1 VTPSFQAPSV
11 SARPSPALTAFGFR
25 TMHEMSIAESL
36 LNIVLQESRSHQAS
50 RVVAVALKVGELSSV
65 VPESLRFCFELISQG
80 TIVEGAEL
88 RVERVPVACRCE
100 ECGAE
105 FTVEHLLF
113 ICPSCESR
121 RVAILSGR
129 ELTIESLEVE

>member
-1 VTPSFQAPSV
+1 
-11 SARPSPALTAFGFR
+11 
-25 TMHEMSIAESL
+25 MHEMSIAESL
-36 LNIVLQESRSHQAS
+36 LNIILQESKSHQAS
-50 RVVAVALKVGELSSV
+50 RVIAVALRIGELSAV

-100 ECGAE
+100 GCGTE
-105 FTVEHLLF
+105 FTVEDLLF
-113 ICPSCESR
+113 MCPSCQGR

-129 ELTIESLEVE
+129 DLTIQSLEVE

>member
-1 VTPSFQAPSV
+1 
-11 SARPSPALTAFGFR
+11 
-25 TMHEMSIAESL
+25 MHEMSIAESL
-36 LNIVLQESRSHQAS
+36 LTIILQESQSHQAS
-50 RVVAVALKVGELSSV
+50 RVVAVALRIGELSSV
-65 VPESLRFCFELISQG
+65 VPESLRFCFEMISQG

-100 ECGAE
+100 GCGTE

-113 ICPSCESR
+113 MCPACQSR
-121 RVAILSGR
+121 RVAIQSGR